1 MIYIVKDR
9 LVNKSSWKNVDQ
21 DLISLISP
29 SLLLLVWKKFNVNK
43 K

>member
-29 SLLLLVWKKFNVNK
+29 SSLLPVWKKFNVNK